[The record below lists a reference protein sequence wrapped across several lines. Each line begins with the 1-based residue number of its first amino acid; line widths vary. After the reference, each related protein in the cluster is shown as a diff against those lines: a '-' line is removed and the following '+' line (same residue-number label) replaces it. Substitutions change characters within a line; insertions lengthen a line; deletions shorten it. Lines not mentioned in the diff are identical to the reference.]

1 MNKNDII
8 AKLRE
13 LDVEVDEKASV
24 AVLKQQLAEVT
35 GNAITDD
42 NQADDKQDGEE
53 KEQGNNANANV
64 EVKNESK
71 DDEVVEENSDGIF
84 LIEGKYTSK
93 YLNGKVFVNIN
104 EAMRENAKAIRATKG
119 K

>member
-13 LDVEVDEKASV
+13 LGVEVDEKASV

-42 NQADDKQDGEE
+42 NQADDKQDGEN
-53 KEQGNNANANV
+53 KEQDNNANANV
-64 EVKNESK
+64 ETKTK
-71 DDEVVEENSDGIF
+71 DEEIVEESSDGIF

-104 EAMRENAKAIRATKG
+104 EALRENAKAIRATKG

>member
-13 LDVEVDEKASV
+13 LGVEVDEKASV
-24 AVLKQQLAEVT
+24 AVLKQQLAEVM
-35 GNAITDD
+35 GENVNTDN

-64 EVKNESK
+64 ETK
-71 DDEVVEENSDGIF
+71 DEEVVEENSDGIF
-84 LIEGKYTSK
+84 LVEGKYTSK
-93 YLNGKVFVNIN
+93 HLNGKVFVNIN
-104 EAMRENAKAIRATKG
+104 EALRENAKAIREG

>member
-13 LDVEVDEKASV
+13 LGVEVDEKASV

-35 GNAITDD
+35 GNANIDD

-53 KEQGNNANANV
+53 KEQGNNANTNV
-64 EVKNESK
+64 ENKDESK
-71 DDEVVEENSDGIF
+71 DKEIVEESSDGIF

-104 EAMRENAKAIRATKG
+104 EALRENAKAIRAVKG

>member
-13 LDVEVDEKASV
+13 LGVEVDEKASV

-64 EVKNESK
+64 ETKE
-71 DDEVVEENSDGIF
+71 EIVEENSDGIF

-93 YLNGKVFVNIN
+93 HLNGKVFVNIN
-104 EAMRENAKAIRATKG
+104 EALRENAKAIREG

>member
-13 LDVEVDEKASV
+13 LGVEVDEKASV

-53 KEQGNNANANV
+53 KEQDNNANANV
-64 EVKNESK
+64 KTK
-71 DDEVVEENSDGIF
+71 DDEVVEESSDGIF